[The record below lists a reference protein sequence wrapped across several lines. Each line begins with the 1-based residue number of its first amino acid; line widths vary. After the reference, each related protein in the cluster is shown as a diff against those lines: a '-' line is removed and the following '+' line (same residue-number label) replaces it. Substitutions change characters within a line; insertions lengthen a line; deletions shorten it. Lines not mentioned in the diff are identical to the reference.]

1 MPARKFSRPVRHEHA
16 LETMATST
24 SRPAGPLHGLAR
36 VTGDKSITHRALIL
50 GALAVGETSIAGL
63 LEGDDVMCTAAA
75 LRALGAEIL
84 RGDDGVWRVHGVGV
98 GGLAE
103 PAATLDMGNAGTGAR
118 LLMGVVAS
126 HPITCQFTGDASL
139 CARPMG
145 RVAEPLTA
153 IGAQIV
159 ARDGM
164 RLPLSVTG
172 SDDPLPIVYRLPVP
186 SAQVKSA
193 VLFAGLNA
201 PGATTVIEP
210 EPTRDHTERL
220 FRHFGATLDIG
231 TDADGARRVTLTGQP
246 ELTARHVTVPGDPSS
261 AAFLMV
267 AGLIAPGS
275 SLTIEGVGV
284 NPLRSGLLAT
294 LAEMG
299 ADIALS
305 DEREEGGEP
314 VADVHVTAGPL
325 KGVDVP
331 AARAPT
337 MIDEYPILAVAA
349 AFAEGATVMH
359 GLAELRVKESDRLA
373 AIVDGLEACGVTV
386 EAADD
391 SLTVTGS
398 GGPVEGGGHI
408 ATRFDHRIAMALLVL
423 GLAARQPVTI
433 DDATPIDTS
442 FPGFAALLNR
452 LGADIG

>member
-1 MPARKFSRPVRHEHA
+1 M
-16 LETMATST
+16 TTST

-36 VTGDKSITHRALIL
+36 VPGDKSISHRALML

-63 LEGDDVMCTAAA
+63 LEGDDVMCTVRA
-75 LRALGAEIL
+75 LRALGAEIQ

-103 PAATLDMGNAGTGAR
+103 PAATLDMGNAGTGVR

-145 RVAEPLTA
+145 RVAEPLAA
-153 IGAQIV
+153 IGARIV

-193 VLFAGLNA
+193 VLFAGLNT

-220 FRHFGATLDIG
+220 MRHFGATLDIG
-231 TDADGARRVTLTGQP
+231 VEADGARRITLTGQP

-314 VADVHVTAGPL
+314 VADVHVNAGPL

-337 MIDEYPILAVAA
+337 MIDEYPVLAVPA

-373 AIVDGLEACGVTV
+373 AIVAGLEACGVAV

-408 ATRFDHRIAMALLVL
+408 ATRLDHRIAMAFLVL

-433 DDATPIDTS
+433 DDATPIDSS
-442 FPGFAALLNR
+442 FPGFAALFNR